1 MLSAKKSTLIIVMVM
16 FMSVFGTGYV
26 FAEVGVTDSEIKIG
40 GILDLSGPIAFMGKS
55 VSDGSKLY
63 FKYINDQ
70 GGIHGRKINYLVE
83 DDGYKAPRAVQA
95 VKKLITRDKVFCIFS
110 VLGSAQSNA
119 MYPILKAKG
128 IPLILPATQNQDMG
142 VPPRKYLFL
151 GDPTYTLQGKVA
163 IEYIVEDMGIKN
175 PKIACIYQDDT
186 PGHDWRNGV
195 RIGTKHF
202 GLDVLELPYKRGT
215 VDFSSQIVKCKNA
228 GITHMLVWSLIREP
242 GIMMKEAQRLQ
253 FKPTYIY
260 ATPSISK
267 KVLELS
273 GDALDYNDDIY
284 GTSIWVDAL
293 REETPN
299 LKLLKETI
307 DKYGMGS
314 IGDAFIVYGFQ
325 SAITLVE
332 GLKRAGKDLTREGLI
347 KALETFKNFDNGI
360 LSPITWG
367 PNLRAGGSSVKMF
380 KVQGSEW
387 HSIMDGWR
395 YTKIKD

>member
-1 MLSAKKSTLIIVMVM
+1 
-16 FMSVFGTGYV
+16 
-26 FAEVGVTDSEIKIG
+26 
-40 GILDLSGPIAFMGKS
+40 
-55 VSDGSKLY
+55 
-63 FKYINDQ
+63 
-70 GGIHGRKINYLVE
+70 
-83 DDGYKAPRAVQA
+83 
-95 VKKLITRDKVFCIFS
+95 
-110 VLGSAQSNA
+110 
-119 MYPILKAKG
+119 
-128 IPLILPATQNQDMG
+128 
-142 VPPRKYLFL
+142 
-151 GDPTYTLQGKVA
+151 
-163 IEYIVEDMGIKN
+163 
-175 PKIACIYQDDT
+175 
-186 PGHDWRNGV
+186 
-195 RIGTKHF
+195 
-202 GLDVLELPYKRGT
+202 
-215 VDFSSQIVKCKNA
+215 
-228 GITHMLVWSLIREP
+228 MLVWSLIREP

-273 GDALDYNDDIY
+273 GDALDYNAEIY

-314 IGDAFIVYGFQ
+314 IGDAFVVYGFQ